1 MAQLDRLKTI
11 RSRENLAAALGYSL
25 KSFTSI
31 VYGIPQNK
39 RYVEFSVPKAAG
51 GERKILAPN
60 PKLKEVQ
67 RRLARL
73 LYLCVNDLEERF
85 PKRKKVSHGF
95 QKGRTIMTNAAIHR
109 NRRYVL
115 NLDLSNFFESIHF
128 GRVRGFFLQD
138 AAFLLP
144 SEVAQTIA
152 HIASHN
158 GALPQGSPCSPVV
171 SNLIGHI
178 LDLRMLKLAK
188 RAKCTY
194 SRYADDITFSTN
206 AREFPST
213 IASKNETTPN
223 IWSLSPE
230 LVSRIEGAGFKHNP
244 VKTRMQIRGSRQAA
258 TGLVIN
264 EIVNVPREY
273 QSTTRAM
280 CHRLFLTCRFSLP
293 GKVKPTENL
302 APLEGRL
309 SFVHSVK
316 RFNGRAV
323 CIGGKTKNAKL
334 SGIEKTYGQFLFY
347 KYFAASTVPIV
358 ITEGVSD
365 EIYIRAAL
373 RQRREVFPSLIDS
386 ATNSLSFKFLHLKAN
401 ARSLLQMTSGVE
413 GIGDLIRRYSAQLS
427 KFQAITPAAPVILIV
442 DNDQAAKKKVFGA
455 ASAFAPKKGG
465 SKQAI
470 SIESDDQ
477 IYFLGNNL
485 YLIKIP
491 HNGDNSEKIIESLI
505 PSDWLSKS
513 LNGKQFD
520 PNKKHGDHSTIGKAA
535 FAKGIVQSNAN
546 KIDFSGFDPL
556 LDMIAASLK
565 DYQTKEK
572 ST

>member
-1 MAQLDRLKTI
+1 M
-11 RSRENLAAALGYSL
+11 
-25 KSFTSI
+25 
-31 VYGIPQNK
+31 
-39 RYVEFSVPKAAG
+39 EFSVPKAAG

-223 IWSLSPE
+223 IWSLSTE
-230 LVSRIEGAGFKHNP
+230 LVSR
-244 VKTRMQIRGSRQAA
+244 
-258 TGLVIN
+258 N
-264 EIVNVPREY
+264 E
-273 QSTTRAM
+273 
-280 CHRLFLTCRFSLP
+280 
-293 GKVKPTENL
+293 
-302 APLEGRL
+302 
-309 SFVHSVK
+309 
-316 RFNGRAV
+316 
-323 CIGGKTKNAKL
+323 
-334 SGIEKTYGQFLFY
+334 
-347 KYFAASTVPIV
+347 
-358 ITEGVSD
+358 
-365 EIYIRAAL
+365 
-373 RQRREVFPSLIDS
+373 
-386 ATNSLSFKFLHLKAN
+386 
-401 ARSLLQMTSGVE
+401 
-413 GIGDLIRRYSAQLS
+413 
-427 KFQAITPAAPVILIV
+427 
-442 DNDQAAKKKVFGA
+442 
-455 ASAFAPKKGG
+455 
-465 SKQAI
+465 
-470 SIESDDQ
+470 
-477 IYFLGNNL
+477 
-485 YLIKIP
+485 
-491 HNGDNSEKIIESLI
+491 
-505 PSDWLSKS
+505 
-513 LNGKQFD
+513 
-520 PNKKHGDHSTIGKAA
+520 
-535 FAKGIVQSNAN
+535 
-546 KIDFSGFDPL
+546 
-556 LDMIAASLK
+556 
-565 DYQTKEK
+565 
-572 ST
+572 